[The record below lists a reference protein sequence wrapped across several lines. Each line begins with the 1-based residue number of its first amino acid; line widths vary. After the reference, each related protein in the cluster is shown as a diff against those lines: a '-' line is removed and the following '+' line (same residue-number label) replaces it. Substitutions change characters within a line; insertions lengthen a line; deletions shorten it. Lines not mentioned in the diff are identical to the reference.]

1 MKRLF
6 KAKAMKY
13 FEGMYQDPSHQTL
26 KKRMDVSFLA
36 PLTGGEFLT
45 KQIQID
51 YNSDLG
57 IPRL

>member
-1 MKRLF
+1 
-6 KAKAMKY
+6 MKY